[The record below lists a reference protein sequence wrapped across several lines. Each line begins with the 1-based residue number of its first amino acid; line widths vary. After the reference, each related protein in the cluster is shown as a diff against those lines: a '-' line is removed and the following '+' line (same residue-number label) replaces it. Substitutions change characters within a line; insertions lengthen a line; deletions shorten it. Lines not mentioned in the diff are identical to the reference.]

1 LLKIRKMNIVEN
13 KRGDVENNYIQ
24 KQFENNLFCFIITSL
39 APLNT
44 VQIIEFSNLTNNL
57 VKHNYPNVNIL
68 S

>member
-24 KQFENNLFCFIITSL
+24 KQSENNLFCFIITSL